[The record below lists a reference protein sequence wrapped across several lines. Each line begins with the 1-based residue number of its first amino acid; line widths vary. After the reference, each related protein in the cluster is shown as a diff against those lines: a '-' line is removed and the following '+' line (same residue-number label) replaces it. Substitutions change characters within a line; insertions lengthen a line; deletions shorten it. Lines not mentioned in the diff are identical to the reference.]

1 MPPPE
6 GSAAQLVQR
15 LLPASRVVAAFNVIA
30 ANRWKALEEP
40 LDYAVP
46 VCGDD
51 AAAKRTV
58 LDLVACVPRLQ
69 GYDAGPLGTA
79 CMVECITPLLLNVAR
94 YNKMRDVG
102 IQFR

>member
-1 MPPPE
+1 M
-6 GSAAQLVQR
+6 
-15 LLPASRVVAAFNVIA
+15 AAFNVIA
-30 ANRWKALEEP
+30 ANRWKALDEP

-51 AAAKRTV
+51 AEAKRTV
-58 LDLVACVPRLQ
+58 LDLIAGVPRLK

-102 IQFR
+102 ILFL